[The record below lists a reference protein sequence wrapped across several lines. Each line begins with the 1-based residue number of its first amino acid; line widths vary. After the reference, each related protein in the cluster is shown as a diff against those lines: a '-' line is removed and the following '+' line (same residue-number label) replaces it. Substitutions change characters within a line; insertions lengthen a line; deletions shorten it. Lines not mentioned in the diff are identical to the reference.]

1 MKKVLVN
8 YGGAILLYLVVFF
21 GIVAI
26 NASLKGINVNTD
38 KYVLNKW

>member
-21 GIVAI
+21 GVVAI
-26 NASLKGINVNTD
+26 NVSLKEINVNTD
-38 KYVLNKW
+38 KYTLNK